1 MLFSC
6 KLNPVVFF
14 GRFHLFVHFCD
25 SRVYSPLFKCCTL
38 QILWIAATALTFD
51 ISLSHYWTSL
61 VVMYGKMLQG
71 SHCWKFLFILIIMS
85 KHVSEI
91 VCILCSVNHSSEHP
105 PNVTHCHLSSL
116 LSSSP
121 SSVILSLVIDVIF
134 TIPHSHHVLFD
145 QIYLICDFSN
155 CQQKLHPTHKLNIR
169 CWFVRGGTTVAPNI

>member
-1 MLFSC
+1 M
-6 KLNPVVFF
+6 FF

-105 PNVTHCHLSSL
+105 PNVTHTAACHHFCRRHHHRWSSHWSL
-116 LSSSP
+116 M
-121 SSVILSLVIDVIF
+121 LSLPSPIVIMFCSIRFISFAIF
-134 TIPHSHHVLFD
+134 PTVNKSFTQLTNQTYVA
-145 QIYLICDFSN
+145 DFSST
-155 CQQKLHPTHKLNIR
+155 PTNSNLLY
-169 CWFVRGGTTVAPNI
+169 GGARR